1 MRYLTQIKQT
11 IPKKRAIYAYNQGK
25 FRIKRQEGFAYPP
38 LNFVNINNK
47 QRPPHEYQF
56 LPLSRGSQRGSEQ
69 AEFEAVQT
77 TPNPS

>member
-1 MRYLTQIKQT
+1 M
-11 IPKKRAIYAYNQGK
+11 
-25 FRIKRQEGFAYPP
+25 RIKSEVENHITKVTSLIILRAKTFTPS
-38 LNFVNINNK
+38 NFVNINNK

>member
-1 MRYLTQIKQT
+1 M
-11 IPKKRAIYAYNQGK
+11 
-25 FRIKRQEGFAYPP
+25 RIKSEVENHITKVTSLIILRAKTFTP

-47 QRPPHEYQF
+47 QRPPHEYLF

-69 AEFEAVQT
+69 AEFETVQT